1 MKLADITVGLTRNRV
16 YELLNAAF
24 KHRRLSAGMWPIA
37 LLLLAL
43 GAQAQTYTPLSK
55 DVRYAIH
62 VPGKGGVKVGRGCHV
77 QLSLSAAT
85 QQGANVF
92 EHVCWLPIGEEPSHN
107 SFEASLMALSQGD
120 SADFMMPAGMFSSSL
135 ISYPKLKGVAGSE
148 TLRVSVRVLRVVEP
162 DIVLDDTYEKFCEG
176 YRRYEKRLTQQY
188 LQRHTGF
195 KAAGDIWKKQKK
207 QGNGKKVEKA
217 GNAMLITYEGFFL
230 NGAKFDSNGKDGQP
244 FRYVRGQQWQV
255 IPGLAMALAA
265 MSEGEKA
272 EFVFPSAVAFGAK
285 GLADIVPPFTS
296 VVYEV
301 EVLKVIK

>member
-1 MKLADITVGLTRNRV
+1 VGLV
-16 YELLNAAF
+16 
-24 KHRRLSAGMWPIA
+24 A

-43 GAQAQTYTPLSK
+43 GVQAQAYTPLSK
-55 DVRYAIH
+55 DVRYRIH
-62 VPGKGGVKVGRGCHV
+62 AQGSGGAKVSRRCHV

-92 EHVCWLPIGEEPSHN
+92 ADVCWLPTGEEPSCN
-107 SFEASLMALSQGD
+107 SFEVSLMVLSRGD
-120 SADFMMPAGMFSSSL
+120 SAEFLLPAGMLSSSL
-135 ISYPKLKGVAGSE
+135 ISYPKLKGVSDSE
-148 TLRVSVRVLRVVEP
+148 TLRVGVRVLRVVEP
-162 DIVLDDTYEKFCEG
+162 DIVLDDAYEKFCED

-207 QGNGKKVEKA
+207 QGNGQKAEKA

-230 NGAKFDSNGKDGQP
+230 NGAPFDSNGKDGQP

-255 IPGLAMALAA
+255 IPGLATALAA

-272 EFVFPSAVAFGAK
+272 ELVLPSALAFGAK